1 LRANARRAWHHY
13 DVTAEMKPRL
23 RGVFH
28 EWAFFAS
35 LGAAA
40 LLLVLA
46 GNAREAVA
54 SAIYVAALAALFG
67 VSALYHRVTW
77 SPGVRTWMRRL
88 DHSTIFV
95 FIAGTYTP
103 FALLAVHG
111 WLSWTV
117 LTVVWAGAAAGMLLS
132 LAWITAPKWLAATV
146 YLALGWVGVLAAP
159 QLFSGA
165 GVAAATLVAVGGVLY
180 TAGAIAYATKRP
192 NRWPATFGYHELFHV
207 LVVAAATTQFIAVA
221 LVVV

>member
-1 LRANARRAWHHY
+1 M
-13 DVTAEMKPRL
+13 AEVKPRL

-35 LGAAA
+35 LGAAG
-40 LLLVLA
+40 LLLMLA
-46 GNAREAVA
+46 GSAREAVA
-54 SAIYVAALAALFG
+54 SSVYVAALAAMFG
-67 VSALYHRVTW
+67 ASALYHRITW
-77 SPGVRTWMRRL
+77 SPSVRPWMRRL

-103 FALLAVHG
+103 FALLAMEG
-111 WLSWTV
+111 WLSWVV

-132 LAWITAPKWLAATV
+132 LAWIGAPKWLAAIV

-180 TAGAIAYATKRP
+180 TLGAIAYATKRP
-192 NRWPATFGYHELFHV
+192 NRWPLTFGYHELFHV
-207 LVVAAATTQFIAVA
+207 LVVAAAAVQFVAVA
-221 LVVV
+221 LVVA

>member
-1 LRANARRAWHHY
+1 
-13 DVTAEMKPRL
+13 VEIKPRL

-46 GNAREAVA
+46 GSAREAVA
-54 SAIYVAALAALFG
+54 SSIYVAALAALFG

-77 SPGVRTWMRRL
+77 SPPVRQWMRRL

-103 FALLAVHG
+103 FALLTVGG

-132 LAWITAPKWLAATV
+132 LAWIGAPKWLAAGV

-159 QLFSGA
+159 QFFSGA
-165 GVAAATLVAVGGVLY
+165 GVAAATLVAIGGVLY

-192 NRWPATFGYHELFHV
+192 NRWPATFGYHELFHI
-207 LVVAAATTQFIAVA
+207 LVVIAAALQFVAVA

>member
-1 LRANARRAWHHY
+1 M
-13 DVTAEMKPRL
+13 TEAEIRPRL

-46 GNAREAVA
+46 GSAREAVA
-54 SAIYVAALAALFG
+54 SSIYVAALAALFG
-67 VSALYHRVTW
+67 VSALYHRITW
-77 SPGVRTWMRRL
+77 SPPVRRWMRRL

-103 FALLAVHG
+103 FALLAVDG

-132 LAWITAPKWLAATV
+132 LVWIGAPKWLAAGV

-165 GVAAATLVAVGGVLY
+165 GVAAATLVAIGGVLY
-180 TAGAIAYATKRP
+180 TVGAIAYATKRP
-192 NRWPATFGYHELFHV
+192 NRWPTTFGYHELFHV
-207 LVVAAATTQFIAVA
+207 LVVVAAALQFIAVA

>member
-1 LRANARRAWHHY
+1 M
-13 DVTAEMKPRL
+13 TAETKPRL

-46 GNAREAVA
+46 GSAREAIA

-77 SPGVRTWMRRL
+77 SPGVRAWMRRL

-103 FALLAVHG
+103 FALLAVDG

-132 LAWITAPKWLAATV
+132 LAWISAPKWLAATV
-146 YLALGWVGVLAAP
+146 YL
-159 QLFSGA
+159 
-165 GVAAATLVAVGGVLY
+165 
-180 TAGAIAYATKRP
+180 
-192 NRWPATFGYHELFHV
+192 
-207 LVVAAATTQFIAVA
+207 
-221 LVVV
+221 